1 MSLANFCM
9 TPMIRV
15 CKTTTLF
22 CERSWVCKTIKYF
35 STSPREPSI
44 PEDVVV
50 VESNPNQ
57 KTFENQ
63 QEPIVSRNSASNVTI
78 RKTSEND
85 DVFGSTLNVF
95 TML

>member
-1 MSLANFCM
+1 M
-9 TPMIRV
+9 
-15 CKTTTLF
+15 
-22 CERSWVCKTIKYF
+22 YHF

-50 VESNPNQ
+50 VESNPNHQ
-57 KTFENQ
+57 TIENQ
-63 QEPIVSRNSASNVTI
+63 QEPIVNQNSASNVTI